1 MLAKWLSLQSAGEA
15 RYTVTCAV
23 QNPSAT
29 VLTLDNG
36 HPAPFVGPKKLYCSG
51 IKEYNW
57 GGVGLSDIS
66 EGLEY
71 QRWCC
76 RLFRGYIILEA
87 EEVAPITVYS
97 GINITECSFA
107 FDAEMG
113 LVLAFMDGAAL
124 KVSFYNTSTQKREV
138 NTITTTA
145 VSPKL
150 LSYKMGNYDDV
161 LLLFIGSVGE
171 LKYMKYSD
179 KFSGPFHIL
188 SEKVHK
194 KIRKVGVNAD
204 GRLQLSMLGVAP
216 A

>member
-1 MLAKWLSLQSAGEA
+1 
-15 RYTVTCAV
+15 
-23 QNPSAT
+23 
-29 VLTLDNG
+29 
-36 HPAPFVGPKKLYCSG
+36 
-51 IKEYNW
+51 
-57 GGVGLSDIS
+57 
-66 EGLEY
+66 
-71 QRWCC
+71 
-76 RLFRGYIILEA
+76 
-87 EEVAPITVYS
+87 
-97 GINITECSFA
+97 
-107 FDAEMG
+107 MG